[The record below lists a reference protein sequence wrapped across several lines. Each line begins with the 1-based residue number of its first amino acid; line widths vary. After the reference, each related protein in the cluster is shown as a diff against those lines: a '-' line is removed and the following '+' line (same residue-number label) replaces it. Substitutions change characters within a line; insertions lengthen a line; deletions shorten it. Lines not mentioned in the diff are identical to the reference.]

1 MTIVSQILQG
11 KGNQI
16 WSVSP
21 DATVYET
28 LELMAEK
35 NIGAVLV
42 LEDDQ
47 SSGIFSERDY
57 ARKVILQGKS
67 SRQTPIVEVM
77 SSPVISVRPG
87 LSVDKCMRLMTDRK
101 FRHLPVVTD
110 EGQLVGI
117 ISIGDVVNAL
127 INEQEIIINHLEDYI
142 TGKIYETPVAAVKS

>member
-11 KGNQI
+11 KGNQV
-16 WSVSP
+16 WSVTP
-21 DATVYET
+21 ETTVYET

-42 LEDDQ
+42 FKDGQ
-47 SSGIFSERDY
+47 IAGIFSERDY
-57 ARKVILQGKS
+57 ARKVALRGKS
-67 SRQTPIVEVM
+67 SRHTLVTEVM
-77 SSPVISVRPG
+77 TSPVIAVRPG
-87 LSVDKCMRLMTDRK
+87 LSADKCMRLMTDRK

-110 EGQLVGI
+110 DQLVGI

-142 TGKIYETPVAAVKS
+142 TGKIYTRN